1 MNKLNKLGITAL
13 CGSLAAISSANAGD
27 LSVTG
32 GVDMTWMSLD
42 AQQSTGNPIGVG
54 SNYTLKGSGE
64 LENGWSVDL
73 SIAMTNANA
82 YSNTTVTVGLP
93 GLGDVLISQGVSGT
107 GIQRMDDLTPSVWE
121 EADGAGLSAGITKV
135 AGTSAGSTI
144 EVTPTDMMP
153 AGLTARFAWSPDSD
167 GKQASDKGTS
177 GGTSG
182 DLGAGWDLTLEAG
195 SDLHGVDG
203 LTVYGGMSQVDRFQ
217 NASTV
222 SGDSDERVLGI
233 KYAMGNFTAGYQINN
248 DDTGGATNGEYDNTM
263 YSITF
268 NVNDD
273 LSIGYGH
280 VESEKENS
288 NTAEADSIQIA
299 YTMGGASFRLAEVD
313 VENKAYSTA
322 ATSDLENTIISV
334 GLAF

>member
-1 MNKLNKLGITAL
+1 
-13 CGSLAAISSANAGD
+13 
-27 LSVTG
+27 
-32 GVDMTWMSLD
+32 
-42 AQQSTGNPIGVG
+42 
-54 SNYTLKGSGE
+54 
-64 LENGWSVDL
+64 
-73 SIAMTNANA
+73 
-82 YSNTTVTVGLP
+82 
-93 GLGDVLISQGVSGT
+93 
-107 GIQRMDDLTPSVWE
+107 
-121 EADGAGLSAGITKV
+121 
-135 AGTSAGSTI
+135 
-144 EVTPTDMMP
+144 
-153 AGLTARFAWSPDSD
+153 
-167 GKQASDKGTS
+167 
-177 GGTSG
+177 
-182 DLGAGWDLTLEAG
+182 
-195 SDLHGVDG
+195 
-203 LTVYGGMSQVDRFQ
+203 MSQVDRFQ

-313 VENKAYSTA
+313 VENQAYSTA